1 MKLKNKSFIS
11 STFWTDRIGPV
22 AALETINIM
31 ERQKTWKKITKIGN
45 KVKNFWSIVSNKYR
59 LPISTQ
65 GIPALS
71 SYYFKDEENKIL
83 SNKNILSKE
92 KYDEKVVIFKKK
104 LFEYKKEK
112 EQILNKLKKERNNQI
127 VNFINKINPLI
138 ENFMNTNSIGIL
150 IEKKSVFISKPNY
163 DITNDI
169 IDLINEKIKS

>member
-1 MKLKNKSFIS
+1 MLIFKKIFIS
-11 STFWTDRIGPV
+11 AILFFFYGTYAFSDDKIAYINMDKILSQTNASKIIFKE
-22 AALETINIM
+22 LKKKETLIIEDLN
-31 ERQKTWKKITKIGN
+31 N
-45 KVKNFWSIVSNKYR
+45 KEKN
-59 LPISTQ
+59 
-65 GIPALS
+65 
-71 SYYFKDEENKIL
+71 FKDEENKIL

-104 LFEYKKEK
+104 LFEYKKDK
-112 EQILNKLKKERNNQI
+112 EQILNELKKERNNQI

-169 IDLINEKIKS
+169 IDLINEKIKP

>member
-1 MKLKNKSFIS
+1 MLICKKIFIS
-11 STFWTDRIGPV
+11 AILFFFYSTYAFTDDKI
-22 AALETINIM
+22 AYINMDKILSQTNISKIIFKELKIKETLIIEDLN
-31 ERQKTWKKITKIGN
+31 KKE
-45 KVKNFWSIVSNKYR
+45 KN
-59 LPISTQ
+59 
-65 GIPALS
+65 
-71 SYYFKDEENKIL
+71 FKDEENKIL